1 MRVIISI
8 ISYLRKT
15 MTKTVG
21 ADVFREPVDAANR
34 QQEFRKPI
42 TSELK
47 A

>member
-1 MRVIISI
+1 
-8 ISYLRKT
+8 

-21 ADVFREPVDAANR
+21 TDVFREPVDAANR